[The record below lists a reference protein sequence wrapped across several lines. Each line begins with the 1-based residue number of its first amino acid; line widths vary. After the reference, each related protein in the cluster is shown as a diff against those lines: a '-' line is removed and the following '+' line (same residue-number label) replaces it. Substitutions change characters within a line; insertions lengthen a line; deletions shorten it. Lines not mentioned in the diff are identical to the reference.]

1 MSERDASG
9 HWKKGTSGNPGGRP
23 KLVAEVRDLA
33 QDETAASIKTL
44 ASIRDNARA
53 PAQARVAAC
62 SALLDRGWGKPAQ
75 SVDQTIKGDGMVVKV
90 IKFADAVGY
99 IEDAQTKTAEPVKH

>member
-75 SVDQTIKGDGMVVKV
+75 STTVEVTE
-90 IKFADAVGY
+90 KFAFELPLETPSRPLKKPPDKPLR
-99 IEDAQTKTAEPVKH
+99 I